1 MRWWIQNDVAKFEWE
16 SNRRILKIAQ
26 RIEIR
31 KYKKDFLEIIL
42 RNKSSKMT
50 KELVCDSISI
60 ALREHHDS
68 ISDLVKDL

>member
-1 MRWWIQNDVAKFEWE
+1 MSNFEWE

-31 KYKKDFLEIIL
+31 KYKKDFLETIL
-42 RNKSSKMT
+42 GNESNKMT

-60 ALREHHDS
+60 ALR
-68 ISDLVKDL
+68 